1 MTKGVEPTETT
12 STVQK
17 YRENMKIQLSKW
29 ARGYWGF
36 WLLDLPAASIFPRP
50 DQFLRADYL
59 TYFERHN
66 CSSDWAEFN
75 ASEIMEKHAGL
86 I

>member
-1 MTKGVEPTETT
+1 MRTGIL
-12 STVQK
+12 TV
-17 YRENMKIQLSKW
+17 LT
-29 ARGYWGF
+29 ARS
-36 WLLDLPAASIFPRP
+36 PAASTFPRP

-66 CSSDWAEFN
+66 CSPVSAEFN
-75 ASEIMEKHAGL
+75 AAKIIEKYEDL